1 MSNTDKI
8 QAIETAEINNE
19 ILQCTDALEGIKKAD
34 AFIFYTDKAG
44 RGNTLFID
52 NLKHFPFD
60 LQKEIK
66 IILSDAIEIYKQQL
80 NTQNNEQ

>member
-1 MSNTDKI
+1 MNNTDKI
-8 QAIETAEINNE
+8 EQIERAEINSE
-19 ILQCTDALEGIKKAD
+19 ILQCTDALDGIKKAD

-66 IILSDAIEIYKQQL
+66 IILAYAIVIYKQQL
-80 NTQNNEQ
+80 NTKNNEQ